1 MEQKTSF
8 RSSIVDIISDHKIIS
23 TIMLFSL
30 LMLFSACKPHQIA
43 TENVATKIDS
53 TAVWYLKEELNKREV
68 RIDLLQTDLQRIKD
82 ENVNL
87 RNEIS
92 KHEIYYDTK
101 HPVDST
107 TGKPPVSSEIIT
119 NSRSWFE
126 KLTNEYDILLQE
138 SRKENK
144 NLTRKNN
151 NLQLTIENLINENKK
166 LTEQP
171 MPSSTLKI
179 KRFIIGIVIGILL
192 SILVYLTFRKTN
204 T

>member
-1 MEQKTSF
+1 MEQKSSF
-8 RSSIVDIISDHKIIS
+8 RSSIVDVIPDYKIIS
-23 TIMLFSL
+23 TIILFSL
-30 LMLFSACKPHQIA
+30 LLLFSACKHHQVV
-43 TENVATKIDS
+43 TGNVATKIDS
-53 TAVWYLKEELNKREV
+53 TTVWYLKEELNKREV

-126 KLTNEYDILLQE
+126 KLTNEYDVLLQE

-144 NLTRKNN
+144 NLTRKNS

-166 LTEQP
+166 ITEQST
-171 MPSSTLKI
+171 PSSTLKI
-179 KRFIIGIVIGILL
+179 KRFIIGVVIGILL
-192 SILVYLTFRKTN
+192 SILVHLTFRKM
-204 T
+204 